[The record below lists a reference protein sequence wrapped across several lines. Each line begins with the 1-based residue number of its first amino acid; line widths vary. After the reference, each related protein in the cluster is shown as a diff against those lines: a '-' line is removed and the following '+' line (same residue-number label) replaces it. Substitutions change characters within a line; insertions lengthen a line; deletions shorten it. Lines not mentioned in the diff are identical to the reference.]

1 MGIFHSMLEEYRTSD
16 SPISSISSAGFPDL
30 AVSAAF
36 EGPTRRLLI
45 QSVTASTPA
54 SAADPSKAED
64 CIWDRD
70 DDARVRALT
79 NNTT

>member
-16 SPISSISSAGFPDL
+16 SPISTISSAGFPDL

-54 SAADPSKAED
+54 SARRSEQG
-64 CIWDRD
+64 RG
-70 DDARVRALT
+70 LHLGQG
-79 NNTT
+79 